1 LPREVDALR
10 LHELQALPPEYS
22 LRDLRRV
29 VVPGAS
35 GLRAAAIAV
44 RCQGARNIQNKDL
57 DNDRIAILKSCVAR
71 AKEFD
76 EAEVL
81 DRTVE
86 LFRARG
92 FRSISFSD
100 LTGELGVCR
109 QSLYDTYGDKHSLF
123 CESLQRYCKRG
134 RDHMKRFLEAP
145 GAVRPLFEQ
154 VFEGAISG
162 LCSNGSPGCLMANAM
177 VEMAP
182 QDDGVRALA
191 VAHAREIEGLFAD
204 RLCAAQRAGNLS
216 KDKDPSALARYF
228 HHTLLGLAVA
238 ARALGDRESLLIS
251 AQFALRALD

>member
-1 LPREVDALR
+1 M
-10 LHELQALPPEYS
+10 
-22 LRDLRRV
+22 
-29 VVPGAS
+29 VP
-35 GLRAAAIAV
+35 
-44 RCQGARNIQNKDL
+44 
-57 DNDRIAILKSCVAR
+57 R

-81 DRTVE
+81 DQTVE

-92 FRSISFSD
+92 FRSVSFAD
-100 LTGELGVCR
+100 LTAELGVCR
-109 QSLYDTYGDKHSLF
+109 QSLYDTYGDKHDLF

-134 RDHMKRFLEAP
+134 RDQMKRVLEAP
-145 GAVRPLFEQ
+145 GPVRPLFEQ

-162 LCSNGSPGCLMANAM
+162 LCANGSPGCLMANSM

-182 QDDGVRALA
+182 EDDGVRALA
-191 VAHAREIEGLFAD
+191 VAHAREIEGLFAA
-204 RLCAAQRAGNLS
+204 RLCAAQRAGDLS

-251 AQFALRALD
+251 AQFALRTLE

>member
-1 LPREVDALR
+1 MIVLTSAMPRT
-10 LHELQALPPEYS
+10 
-22 LRDLRRV
+22 
-29 VVPGAS
+29 
-35 GLRAAAIAV
+35 
-44 RCQGARNIQNKDL
+44 
-57 DNDRIAILKSCVAR
+57 
-71 AKEFD
+71 KEFD

-81 DRTVE
+81 DQAVE

-92 FRSISFSD
+92 FRSISFTD
-100 LTGELGVCR
+100 LTGELRVCR
-109 QSLYDTYGDKHSLF
+109 QSLYDTYGDKLSLF
-123 CESLQRYCKRG
+123 CESLQLYCKRG
-134 RDHMKRFLEAP
+134 RDHMKRILETP
-145 GAVRPLFEQ
+145 GPVRPLFGQ

-162 LCSNGSPGCLMANAM
+162 LCANGSPGCLMANSM

-204 RLCAAQRAGNLS
+204 RLCAAQRAGDLS

-251 AQFALRALD
+251 AQFALRALE

>member
-1 LPREVDALR
+1 M
-10 LHELQALPPEYS
+10 
-22 LRDLRRV
+22 
-29 VVPGAS
+29 VP
-35 GLRAAAIAV
+35 
-44 RCQGARNIQNKDL
+44 
-57 DNDRIAILKSCVAR
+57 R

-81 DRTVE
+81 DQTVE

-92 FRSISFSD
+92 FRSVSFAD
-100 LTGELGVCR
+100 LTAELGVCR
-109 QSLYDTYGDKHSLF
+109 QSLYDTYGDKHDLF

-134 RDHMKRFLEAP
+134 RDQMKRILEAP
-145 GAVRPLFEQ
+145 GPVRPLFEE

-162 LCSNGSPGCLMANAM
+162 LCANGSPGCLMANSM

-182 QDDGVRALA
+182 EDDGVRALA
-191 VAHAREIEGLFAD
+191 VAHAREIEGLFTD
-204 RLCAAQRAGNLS
+204 RLCAAQRAGDLS

-251 AQFALRALD
+251 AQFALRTLE